1 MSEDGTWKGEI
12 GKKDQ
17 IIALSTK
24 VAELQ
29 AKLEN
34 QDKRVVALATQA
46 KKETA
51 SNPAT
56 EGEGGS
62 ARCSKRDPYTVAA
75 WRLTKKEDKV
85 SMHGKD
91 YFWCTGDHWSGGTK
105 HNGMYANHKTCNHES
120 WRSCMDEHQKGYN
133 DQSKE
138 TPSKP
143 AEGPSQKLA
152 LNDKLRNTFCT
163 QAGLSTEAI
172 DQIWQDAQG
181 NK

>member
-1 MSEDGTWKGEI
+1 MQHTFAVKLSKRTTTCPKTGLGSEKSA
-12 GKKDQ
+12 KKNQ

-34 QDKRVVALATQA
+34 KDKWVVALVTQA

-56 EGEGGS
+56 EGEGGG
-62 ARCSKRDPYTVAA
+62 ACRSKRDPYTVAA

-105 HNGMYANHKTCNHES
+105 HNEMFAFFLEIPGI
-120 WRSCMDEHQKGYN
+120 
-133 DQSKE
+133 
-138 TPSKP
+138 P
-143 AEGPSQKLA
+143 
-152 LNDKLRNTFCT
+152 
-163 QAGLSTEAI
+163 
-172 DQIWQDAQG
+172 
-181 NK
+181 